1 MTTFKTNVIERIF
14 AIQVKY
20 TGTVL
25 KIFVIEK
32 HRTIFKLLLK
42 HSDNYHLL
50 VFLTW
55 NDSSF

>member
-50 VFLTW
+50 VFLT
-55 NDSSF
+55 